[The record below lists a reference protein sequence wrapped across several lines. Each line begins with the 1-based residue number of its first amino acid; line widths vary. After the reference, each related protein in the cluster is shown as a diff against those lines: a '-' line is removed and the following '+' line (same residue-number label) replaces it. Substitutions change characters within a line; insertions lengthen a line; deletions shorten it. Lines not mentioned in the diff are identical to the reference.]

1 MLRFLKTLS
10 IIFITI
16 TLLFLGL
23 LFFITKYYNK
33 EIQNIAL
40 QQINQQLKQ
49 PIDAET
55 IRLNAFSQF
64 PSITL
69 EFNNFKIK
77 DPLNPTD
84 TLIFSEKGF
93 LNFDINDIINKKYN
107 VKKLILSHGFTK
119 ISVDRQGAENYL
131 IFKKSKDSLD
141 KNFNFKLTQVEIKD
155 FKIIYNNFVLE
166 QDLNLHIQNSKL
178 KGAFSEKEYELDV
191 FSNLLI
197 NQFLIE
203 GVNYVKSKKAQLET
217 QLKITNNPF
226 SLTIKLGKLRLERMN
241 FNINGFYSKGDKDL
255 VDLNLKGNKIEIS
268 EIFSVLPNVKLDL
281 STNYSSRGILNFNG
295 NLKGILNN
303 NKKLSFS
310 VDFNTENA
318 FLKSPKTNLKFENI
332 NLKGNFKS
340 QSQILNINQFST
352 IIDSQLISGS
362 VKISNFKNPKYLI
375 NINGKVDLEKIPNL
389 LKVDSL
395 NLNGIAE
402 FDLNSSLEIK
412 DDSLIIKKLA
422 GGLNSQNMII
432 DNPNYEIQLQNILID
447 FPKDQMKIN
456 IEKGVLNNDT
466 FSISANWGNWKEV
479 IFSSNKNIYINYS
492 AKIQQLYLDHFLN
505 SITIKDSSEYKYYLN
520 GSISAKKI
528 FYEDLTF
535 ENILIDKILYN
546 DNIFI
551 EDLTASGFGG
561 EINCN
566 LVNIEFENRK
576 SNMKINGGIKDL
588 NIPKTMLVFND
599 FDQDLILNKHI
610 TGFVSSEFNLNLII
624 DEKGELDFINSSI
637 YSHNKFNEISLIN
650 YPFLKEIVSYFQ
662 SNIITR
668 NIVDINYYNNEID
681 YIKFHDFSSSVNM
694 TNGIINFPKTNLKND
709 LLNFTFFGNYQLD
722 NIVDYHLNFNWSD
735 LKKKNQSSSQIVQ
748 EKQTKGKQLYF
759 KISGPI
765 DNLKYELDK
774 EEIKNERKKKISSE
788 KQIIKEIIR
797 GEVEIKEK
805 EEDQN
810 FEIEWEE
817 DSIVKKVE
825 KNKDSKNMKIKKKD
839 SSKLNKFLKKLG
851 VEEEQKE
858 KPKFEIDQ

>member
-1 MLRFLKTLS
+1 
-10 IIFITI
+10 
-16 TLLFLGL
+16 
-23 LFFITKYYNK
+23 
-33 EIQNIAL
+33 
-40 QQINQQLKQ
+40 
-49 PIDAET
+49 
-55 IRLNAFSQF
+55 
-64 PSITL
+64 
-69 EFNNFKIK
+69 
-77 DPLNPTD
+77 
-84 TLIFSEKGF
+84 
-93 LNFDINDIINKKYN
+93 
-107 VKKLILSHGFTK
+107 
-119 ISVDRQGAENYL
+119 
-131 IFKKSKDSLD
+131 
-141 KNFNFKLTQVEIKD
+141 
-155 FKIIYNNFVLE
+155 
-166 QDLNLHIQNSKL
+166 
-178 KGAFSEKEYELDV
+178 
-191 FSNLLI
+191 
-197 NQFLIE
+197 
-203 GVNYVKSKKAQLET
+203 
-217 QLKITNNPF
+217 
-226 SLTIKLGKLRLERMN
+226 
-241 FNINGFYSKGDKDL
+241 
-255 VDLNLKGNKIEIS
+255 
-268 EIFSVLPNVKLDL
+268 
-281 STNYSSRGILNFNG
+281 
-295 NLKGILNN
+295 
-303 NKKLSFS
+303 
-310 VDFNTENA
+310 
-318 FLKSPKTNLKFENI
+318 
-332 NLKGNFKS
+332 
-340 QSQILNINQFST
+340 
-352 IIDSQLISGS
+352 
-362 VKISNFKNPKYLI
+362 
-375 NINGKVDLEKIPNL
+375 
-389 LKVDSL
+389 
-395 NLNGIAE
+395 
-402 FDLNSSLEIK
+402 
-412 DDSLIIKKLA
+412 
-422 GGLNSQNMII
+422 MII

-546 DNIFI
+546 ENIFI
-551 EDLTASGFGG
+551 KDLTASGFGG

-566 LVNIEFENRK
+566 LVTIEFENKK
-576 SNMKINGGIKDL
+576 SNMKINGEIKDL

-805 EEDQN
+805 EDEQN